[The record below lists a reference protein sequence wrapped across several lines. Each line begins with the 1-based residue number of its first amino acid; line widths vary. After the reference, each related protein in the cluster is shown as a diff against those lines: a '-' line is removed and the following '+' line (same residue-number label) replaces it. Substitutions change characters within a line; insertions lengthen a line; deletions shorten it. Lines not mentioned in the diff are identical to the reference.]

1 LFKLLDYFIINILSN
16 ILMIVFMLVGIAYLT
31 ILERKI
37 LRYIQF
43 RKGSN
48 KVGFLGPV
56 QPLRDDF
63 KLLSK
68 ERGGG
73 FDF

>member
-1 LFKLLDYFIINILSN
+1 
-16 ILMIVFMLVGIAYLT
+16 LVGIAYLT

-48 KVGFLGPV
+48 KVGIAELLQSF
-56 QPLRDDF
+56 RDGF
-63 KLLSK
+63 KLLRK
-68 ERGGG
+68 EGGNLIYNANYIIYYICPIIIII
-73 FDF
+73 FIMLS